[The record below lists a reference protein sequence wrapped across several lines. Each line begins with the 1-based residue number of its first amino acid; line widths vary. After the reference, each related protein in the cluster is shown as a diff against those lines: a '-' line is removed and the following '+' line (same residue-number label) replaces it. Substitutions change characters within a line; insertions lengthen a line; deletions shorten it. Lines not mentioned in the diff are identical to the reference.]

1 MIPVTTIYHSLWS
14 DEGSLKVRIS
24 SEILILT
31 LYSSMVTGSGTSGI
45 LNQLVF
51 CCAFNVLFQS
61 LHCKIFATVSSSPRL
76 ADERL
81 Y

>member
-14 DEGSLKVRIS
+14 DEGSLK
-24 SEILILT
+24 
-31 LYSSMVTGSGTSGI
+31 
-45 LNQLVF
+45 
-51 CCAFNVLFQS
+51 S